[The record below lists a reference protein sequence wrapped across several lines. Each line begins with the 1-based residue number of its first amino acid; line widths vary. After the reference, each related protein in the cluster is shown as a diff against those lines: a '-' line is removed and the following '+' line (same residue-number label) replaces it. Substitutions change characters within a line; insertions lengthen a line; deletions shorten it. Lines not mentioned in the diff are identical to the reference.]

1 MVVTASDVILQLMI
15 CFVCLT
21 MGSHE
26 HLRKFIM
33 TVDLS
38 LGVPKIVLTR
48 IQSKSLRISMPID
61 QDSSRDGTLT

>member
-38 LGVPKIVLTR
+38 LGFPKIVLTR